1 MFSSL
6 QKNFYFVLWFGSPR
20 PNYHINVQFYILLCM
35 SMLILQFWNYIFT
48 HVMVK
53 SIFLEK
59 KTLSKKKDI
68 HQFFISICPIFSW
81 CYNQKCQLTYFLM
94 NFFCLVSQTTDAGS
108 SVKSASLLLA
118 LSLVLAPLILPNTW
132 VNLSLKKVSPSIK
145 VQSKI
150 SFPP

>member
-1 MFSSL
+1 MCL
-6 QKNFYFVLWFGSPR
+6 VVYKKNFFFVLWFGSSR
-20 PNYHINVQFYILLCM
+20 PIYHINVQFYILLCM

-59 KTLSKKKDI
+59 NLEQKREDI
-68 HQFFISICPIFSW
+68 HQFFICPIFSW
-81 CYNQKCQLTYFLM
+81 CYNQKCQLNYFLM

-108 SVKSASLLLA
+108 SVKSVSLLLA
-118 LSLVLAPLILPNTW
+118 LGLVLAPLILPNTW

>member
-1 MFSSL
+1 MCL
-6 QKNFYFVLWFGSPR
+6 VVYKKNFFFVLWFGSSR
-20 PNYHINVQFYILLCM
+20 PIYHINVQFYILLCM

-59 KTLSKKKDI
+59 KHWAKKRR
-68 HQFFISICPIFSW
+68 HSSVFHLPNFFLMLQS
-81 CYNQKCQLTYFLM
+81 KCQLNYFLM

-108 SVKSASLLLA
+108 SVKSVSLLLA
-118 LSLVLAPLILPNTW
+118 LGLVLAPLILPNTW